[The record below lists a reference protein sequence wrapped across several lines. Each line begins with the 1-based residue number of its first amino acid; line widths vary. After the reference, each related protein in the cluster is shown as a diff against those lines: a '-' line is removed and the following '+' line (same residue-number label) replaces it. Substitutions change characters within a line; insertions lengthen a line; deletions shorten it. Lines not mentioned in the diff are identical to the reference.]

1 MSQAASTSSEEK
13 AVKKAPRKRAAPK
26 KPAAE
31 KKPTPRK
38 TTTRKTPA
46 KKATSRKTTTR
57 KTPTKKVVEDEVL
70 AEVEVPE
77 VVVEKE
83 MSSTRKAPT
92 KFAEAQATQR
102 SKRNQ
107 YIVIGLLIVVGIG
120 SSAAVGLSDSEAGQ
134 INVTQTIQERN
145 ERMANLVDV
154 NGPTVVVPI
163 PSQQADGGL
172 IGLRRADPTPAPAAA
187 TSTATTTPPTTAT
200 SSATSTDSAV
210 VAEGELPAA
219 ESLTDMSATDTATTT
234 VDAVDPE
241 VADSNP

>member
-1 MSQAASTSSEEK
+1 MPRAASTSTEEK

-38 TTTRKTPA
+38 TTTRKSPAKKPTPRKTAVRKTPA
-46 KKATSRKTTTR
+46 KK
-57 KTPTKKVVEDEVL
+57 VVEEEVL
-70 AEVEVPE
+70 DEVEVPE
-77 VVVEKE
+77 VPVEKE
-83 MSSTRKAPT
+83 MTSTRKAPT
-92 KFAEAQATQR
+92 KFAQVQATQR

-107 YIVIGLLIVVGIG
+107 YIVVGLLIMVGIG

-163 PSQQADGGL
+163 PSQQPDGGL
-172 IGLRRADPTPAPAAA
+172 IGLRPADPTPAPVAA
-187 TSTATTTPPTTAT
+187 TSTATTTSATTD
-200 SSATSTDSAV
+200 SSTATSTDSSV
-210 VAEGELPAA
+210 VNEDESNAAQPPAN
-219 ESLTDMSATDTATTT
+219 MSATDTATTT
-234 VDAVDPE
+234 VDAVVPE
-241 VADSNP
+241 VAENNP